1 MVSPSKFAHV
11 VYQTG
16 RFQEMVEWYEAVLGC
31 HAVYQNEVLS
41 FLTYDDEHHRVAI
54 AAIPD
59 LQGDEVDHSRPG
71 VNHVAYTYASLED
84 LVGNYERLRDAG
96 VLPYWCVNHGPTV
109 SMYYRDPDG
118 NQMEFQVDVFATPEG
133 ATGWM
138 EGLDFASNPI
148 GVNYDPEELLA
159 QVRAGVPAAELM
171 VRPEGPMAAIP
182 S

>member
-1 MVSPSKFAHV
+1 MVSPRKFAHV

-16 RFQEMVEWYEAVLGC
+16 RFTEMVAWYESVLGC
-31 HAVYQNEVLS
+31 RAVYQNDFLS

-54 AAIPD
+54 AAIPG
-59 LQGDEVDHSRPG
+59 LQGDGVDHSGPG
-71 VNHVAYTYASLED
+71 VNHVAYTYAD
-84 LVGNYERLRDAG
+84 LNDLLGNYERLRDAG

-118 NQMEFQVDVFATPEG
+118 NQMEFQVDAFATPDE

-138 EGLDFASNPI
+138 EGPDFAQNPI
-148 GVNYDPEELLA
+148 GVDYDPEDLLA
-159 QVRAGVPAAELM
+159 QHRAGVPEVELLA
-171 VRPEGPMAAIP
+171 RPDGPMAAIP